1 ASRSSGVSKRERVL
15 IFFFRLFVAI
25 EVRIFVVPVCV
36 RRRFKSCRFA
46 VGEFGREHS
55 GTIEGPFAALCRE
68 SKVSSV
74 YDVLIHARR
83 LVD

>member
-1 ASRSSGVSKRERVL
+1 KRTGSD
-15 IFFFRLFVAI
+15 FFFSFVCCHRGANFCRTRLREA
-25 EVRIFVVPVCV
+25 PVQ
-36 RRRFKSCRFA
+36 SCRFA